1 MLTTKKKSQNDI
13 SNNIKQNIAIET
25 VAKDLGLNLSK
36 QGNDLVGNCPT
47 GHHSHSQT
55 CFHVN
60 PKNNLCYCF
69 NCNKGGS
76 VLDLVMLAKS
86 INFFEALK
94 WFNNQYKLDFKIN
107 DYKPLTDEELAE
119 QSRLETIALLY
130 EAIFDEGKKRLF
142 DDEGKD
148 SLSYLTDKRGYD
160 VENIKGMDV
169 IYFPKD
175 NEIKKILKE
184 IYPDASE
191 AINDLKLN
199 GHFGDNFRLAFPY
212 RNINGYITGFVKRSI
227 NPLGES
233 IITYDGKQ
241 HEGVRF
247 DSTPGLKKDDLF
259 GLNKI
264 KGTETIFIVEGYMD
278 AMYLFELG
286 QKNIVAVGQGL
297 LSQKHLAGLKSKK
310 IKNVIISFDN
320 DEVGPSNTQK
330 AIELILSNS
339 HLNVFVID
347 PLKYR
352 SCKDPDEFVKK
363 NTFLEFQEI
372 YNTAV
377 DGNEWL
383 INRLANGK
391 NTFTEVEKLDLFEK
405 VRKIAKVTKSRGNK
419 NNLLFY
425 LSEQVN
431 MKDTEVRKL
440 IGNIS
445 SSSDFWYFTDKGL
458 MIDYEKYLRFICDLG
473 YAKYYSGKDYQ
484 YIKVHNNIVKESSE
498 PIIKDSILDWAA
510 NFDEEDQDET
520 HIREYLLSQHQ
531 KYLSKSLFECIPPLE
546 IRFKKDTI
554 DTAYFYFKNCIVKI
568 NKLGK
573 YEVLDYSSLE
583 SPIWETNIIQRDFH
597 PVSGKKKRGDFK
609 QFIWNISG
617 KKKQKYLSLC
627 TAIGYLLHDYK
638 IQSNAKAVVL
648 YDEKIKNTDNPEG
661 RTGKSLIG
669 KAIEQMKNCSR
680 IDGKNFDFRSS
691 FTFQQVKLATKV
703 IDFNDVQKDFDFE
716 RLFSVITDAM
726 TIEYKNKT
734 PFEIPFS
741 DSPKILISTNYSI
754 KGVGSSYA
762 DRMFEVGISD
772 YYNPS
777 HKPKDDFGHDFF
789 TEWDDEEWILFYE
802 FMIYCIKLYLNK
814 GLIKCEDPMLI
825 NRKII
830 NATSVEFFEFAESS
844 FSLDVKYGKKSMYN
858 LFKTEIG
865 YGNDMWDKCPVKQNT
880 FTKYIKDYAEYK
892 GYKYNPSRSNG
903 SDYFTLSDK

>member
-1 MLTTKKKSQNDI
+1 MLTTSRASKNDI
-13 SNNIKQNIAIET
+13 VNYIKQNIAIET
-25 VAKDLGLNLSK
+25 VANDLGLNLSK

-60 PKNNLCYCF
+60 PKNNLFYCF

-86 INFFEALK
+86 ISYFETLK
-94 WFNNQYKLDFKIN
+94 WFNNQYNLGFQLLG
-107 DYKPLTDEELAE
+107 YKPLTDEELAE
-119 QSRLETIALLY
+119 KSRLESIALLY
-130 EAIFDEGKKRLF
+130 EAIFDEGKRRLF
-142 DDEGKD
+142 EDEGKEAVA
-148 SLSYLTDKRGYD
+148 YLVEKRGYD
-160 VENIKGMDV
+160 VDKIKEMEV
-169 IYFPKD
+169 IYFPKSH
-175 NEIKKILKE
+175 EIKKYLKE
-184 IYPDASE
+184 LYPKMSE
-191 AINDLKLN
+191 AIDQLKLN

-233 IITYDGKQ
+233 IKTYDDKQ

-259 GLNKI
+259 GLHKI

-286 QKNIVAVGQGL
+286 QKNIAAVGQGL

-347 PLKYR
+347 PLKYDG
-352 SCKDPDEFVKK
+352 CKDPDEYVKK
-363 NTFLEFQEI
+363 NTFLKFQEI

-383 INRLANGK
+383 INRLANCK

-405 VRKIAKVTKSRGNK
+405 VRKIAKETKSRANK
-419 NNLLFY
+419 SKLLFY
-425 LSEQVN
+425 LSKQVN
-431 MKDTEVRKL
+431 MKDTEVRKH
-440 IGNIS
+440 IS
-445 SSSDFWYFTDKGL
+445 DIYNNSEFWYFTDKGL

-473 YAKYYSGKDYQ
+473 YAKYYTGKDYQ
-484 YIKVHNNIVKESSE
+484 YIKVHNNIVKESSD

-510 NFDEEDQDET
+510 NFEEEDQDET

-531 KYLSKSLFECIPPLE
+531 KYLSKSLFECILPLE

-554 DTAYFYFKNCIVKI
+554 DTAFLYFKNCIVKI

-597 PVSGKKKRGDFK
+597 RVSGKKKRGDFK

-617 KKKQKYLSLC
+617 KKKQKYLSIC

-669 KAIEQMKNCSR
+669 KAIEQIKNCSR

-741 DSPKILISTNYSI
+741 ESPKIIISTNYSI

-772 YYNPS
+772 HYNPE
-777 HKPKDDFGHDFF
+777 HKPKDDFGHEFF
-789 TEWDDEEWILFYE
+789 TEWDDEEWNLFYE

-814 GLIKCEDPMLI
+814 GLIKCEDPMLT

-830 NATSVEFFEFAESS
+830 NATSVDFFEFVENEVKLNLKYDKKELYES
-844 FSLDVKYGKKSMYN
+844 FKSRIGYN
-858 LFKTEIG
+858 LDTFG
-865 YGNDMWDKCPVKQNT
+865 SCPIKQNT
-880 FTKYIKDYAEYK
+880 FTKYLKVYTDYK
-892 GYKYNPSRSNG
+892 GFKYNSSRSNC
-903 SDYFTLSDK
+903 SDYCMLSEK